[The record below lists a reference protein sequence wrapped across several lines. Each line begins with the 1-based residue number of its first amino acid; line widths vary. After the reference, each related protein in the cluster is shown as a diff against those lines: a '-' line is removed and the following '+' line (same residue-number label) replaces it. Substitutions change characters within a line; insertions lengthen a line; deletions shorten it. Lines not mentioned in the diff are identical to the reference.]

1 MGNRRV
7 ALVQLVTSDS
17 VLKVKK
23 GFGKSKKNRS
33 KKQEPRAKTNT
44 PHGGIAH
51 SHTNTHSNRLD
62 SYFLIHNFSFIY

>member
-23 GFGKSKKNRS
+23 GFGKCKKKLN
-33 KKQEPRAKTNT
+33 QEPRTRSQDFPKTEDYWVF
-44 PHGGIAH
+44 IFSSQIH
-51 SHTNTHSNRLD
+51 S
-62 SYFLIHNFSFIY
+62 